1 MIIVIKKQAENRFIA
16 SVADPKI
23 TFISGEH
30 EKNFAPFR
38 NGIVAEGKTWGEAWI
53 NIKHQIDRYLN
64 VYLAATGES
73 PQFVKDGKA
82 TILSEGVVIDDLL
95 K

>member
-16 SVADPKI
+16 FVADPKI

-30 EKNFAPFR
+30 EKNFVPFR
-38 NGIVAEGKTWGEAWI
+38 NGIVAEGKTWDEAWI

-64 VYLAATGES
+64 VLRPLVNFRS
-73 PQFVKDGKA
+73 
-82 TILSEGVVIDDLL
+82 LL
-95 K
+95 KMEKPL